1 MIFLGC
7 VNILSRIF
15 LAMVSMQLIGDPL
28 LRGRLA
34 VIYAKDAGLVNIN
47 ANINAN
53 ANARMLSAVANDAV
67 VADPDA
73 RRCMPIFRAQ

>member
-47 ANINAN
+47 AN
-53 ANARMLSAVANDAV
+53 ARMLSAVANDAV